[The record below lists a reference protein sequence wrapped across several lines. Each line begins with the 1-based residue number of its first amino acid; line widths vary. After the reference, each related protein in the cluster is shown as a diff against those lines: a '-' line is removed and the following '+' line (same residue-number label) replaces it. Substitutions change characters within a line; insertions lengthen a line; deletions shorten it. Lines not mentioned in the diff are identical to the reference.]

1 MTAITAN
8 TAKVMS
14 KGQITL
20 PRDIRKALGLD
31 AGDTVT
37 LLNQGDKV
45 IMVNSAAYAMQM
57 FQDAMIG
64 EASKAG
70 LNNDSDVVDVVMEMR
85 TKGFE

>member
-20 PRDIRKALGLD
+20 PVDIRKALGLD

-37 LLNQGDKV
+37 LLSQGDKV
-45 IMVNSAAYAMQM
+45 IMMNSATYAMEV
-57 FQDAMIG
+57 FQDAVAG
-64 EASKAG
+64 EGEQAG
-70 LNNDSDVVDVVMEMR
+70 LRSDNEVVDLIAEMR
-85 TKGFE
+85 SGDSV